1 MVEIIREARKK
12 EPKKRDL
19 LCFFFYFNHP
29 VGFMI
34 RELSHCKIR
43 VILNKMKYN
52 YTVVLVRAASKI
64 IGGLIFLKMENIWN
78 YKRFIC

>member
-1 MVEIIREARKK
+1 
-12 EPKKRDL
+12 
-19 LCFFFYFNHP
+19 
-29 VGFMI
+29 
-34 RELSHCKIR
+34 
-43 VILNKMKYN
+43 MKYN